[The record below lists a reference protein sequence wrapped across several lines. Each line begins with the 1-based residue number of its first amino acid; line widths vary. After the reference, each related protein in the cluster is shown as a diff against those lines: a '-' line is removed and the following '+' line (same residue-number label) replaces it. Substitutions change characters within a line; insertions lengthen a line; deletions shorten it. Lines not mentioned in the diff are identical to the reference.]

1 MSCSCGS
8 KSTKSCKCKD
18 KKYTSG
24 ITYDGEQLVC
34 NQGGISRFTI
44 NPCSDLNTVIQIL
57 SEKICELYGIGTT
70 NANSVW
76 VDAVYGDD
84 ETGEYGNLGKPFKT
98 IVAAQ
103 IAAYNYMNS
112 NPNLYDMSGTTYKV
126 RLIGD
131 TVDTDTEI
139 VSIDAP
145 RVRIHVASG
154 VYYGA
159 DDFQYIA
166 DNIDQFNE
174 EAFAGNPPEALK
186 LNNSFNL
193 MMPYVDYELD
203 AGATLIEYGF
213 NVYFT
218 IPEIVDGYSPYYYNI
233 EPPDNGMLTRV
244 FGNGTL
250 FCSKTVAPY
259 FSFGLTLSIYL
270 EPNCVLEIDCEQHN
284 LMGYFY
290 GGTFKSRT
298 KTYILPLIGFQES
311 EIPAF
316 GGIVAIYFDQEEDMP
331 NDPTSTK
338 HEIISENIIVDWGG
352 REDLLDD
359 SNVTLYGSNFIFAS
373 KSYDLVCNNY
383 MGRRVATNYIDGQY
397 SPIYSRDRDNAATL
411 QWLYNYFTTFS
422 ANEYA
427 PMIYNGNY
435 YDNNEM
441 ICNID
446 IKHAKFGIRGIYCE
460 NNGNG
465 VATNQRI
472 TTNINIPIVDMQY
485 WYQLFGGLEGSFS
498 DTTNF
503 YLSGYGDENNLI
515 NCPNS
520 HVTVRSAND
529 PQIDGFYGGGV
540 DNFATILSYGEF
552 TDGFRFFGKIRTRLL
567 ESVASVDIDRMNSFL
582 KAGTFSFGVSE
593 NIALDNCIFY
603 SENNTAKDNFFGSTL
618 PGPALTDYNIKL
630 FSNCYTNTIDIWDDG
645 VGGPINVIN
654 TIPETKLIVSSNVK
668 I

>member
-34 NQGGISRFTI
+34 NQGGISRFT
-44 NPCSDLNTVIQIL
+44 NKPCSDLNTVIQIL

-76 VDAVYGDD
+76 VDSVYGDD

-98 IVAAQ
+98 ILAAQ
-103 IAAYNYMNS
+103 LAAYDYMNA

-139 VSIDAP
+139 VSIEAP
-145 RVRIHVASG
+145 RVRIHVAPG

-159 DDFQYIA
+159 DDFQA
-166 DNIDQFNE
+166 MLDSDRLQE
-174 EAFAGNPPEALK
+174 EVYAFIPGWK

-203 AGATLIEYGF
+203 AGATLIDYGI
-213 NVYFT
+213 NCYGTV
-218 IPEIVDGYSPYYYNI
+218 PEIVDAYLPYDYGT

-250 FCSKTVAPY
+250 FSSKTVAP
-259 FSFGLTLSIYL
+259 FFDFGLSSSIYL
-270 EPNCVLEIDCEQHN
+270 EPNCVFEIECEQHN
-284 LMGYFY
+284 LMGYLY

-298 KTYILPLIGFQES
+298 KTYIVPLIGFRES
-311 EIPAF
+311 ELPAF
-316 GGIVAIYFDQEEDMP
+316 GATVGLFFDQEELMP

-359 SNVTLYGSNFIFAS
+359 SNVTVYSSNFIFAS

-397 SPIYSRDRDNAATL
+397 SPIYSRDK
-411 QWLYNYFTTFS
+411 
-422 ANEYA
+422 YA

-446 IKHAKFGIRGIYCE
+446 IKHAKFGVRGIYCE
-460 NNGNG
+460 NNGDG
-465 VATNQRI
+465 VAANQRI

-485 WYQLFGGLEGSFS
+485 WYQLFGGIEGTFF
-498 DTTNF
+498 DPTNF
-503 YLSGYGDENNLI
+503 FISGFGDENNLI

-540 DNFATILSYGEF
+540 DNFATILAYGEV
-552 TDGFRFFGKIRTRLL
+552 TDGFRLFGKIRTRLL
-567 ESVASVDIDRMNSFL
+567 DTVASEDEDRMNSFL
-582 KAGTFSFGVSE
+582 KAGTFSLAVSE

-603 SENNTAKDNFFGSTL
+603 SENNTVKDNFFGSTF
-618 PGPALTDYNIKL
+618 PPTAVTMNIKL

-645 VGGPINVIN
+645 IGGPINVIN